1 MSIEEGF
8 KPSAHY
14 DTERVK
20 GTWVLKVL
28 AWMHLCLWSVI
39 KKWKNKWNYSDN
51 KNLFKIS
58 KLKKRRSLVLHCHVI
73 CLTLNSLFFFLLVI
87 PVFILRYMFLHE
99 LLHFFVPRIFV
110 FVIKYHSQSLTMLY
124 VTHVYVKKICTTKFV
139 FDFLNT
145 AAEISSWNYKSIS

>member
-73 CLTLNSLFFFLLVI
+73 CLTLNSLFFFAGNSCFHFAIHVSSRTVTLLCSQDFCLCYQVPQSVSHYAI
-87 PVFILRYMFLHE
+87 CNTCVCKKNLH
-99 LLHFFVPRIFV
+99 H
-110 FVIKYHSQSLTMLY
+110 
-124 VTHVYVKKICTTKFV
+124 
-139 FDFLNT
+139 
-145 AAEISSWNYKSIS
+145 